1 MIVAQPLSPL
11 SNTIDDADV
20 INPQDD
26 GSSDSDDVKIKF
38 EPKAEIDPILN
49 EEEPMIVDSTE
60 DDQQK
65 SLETA
70 E

>member
-1 MIVAQPLSPL
+1 MAQPLSPL
-11 SNTIDDADV
+11 SNAFDDTDV

-26 GSSDSDDVKIKF
+26 GSNDSADVKIKF
-38 EPKAEIDPILN
+38 EPKAEIDPKLN

-60 DDQQK
+60 DDQQQ